1 MADYSTRRGGLR
13 AKLPLQVLRGFS
25 PTEPT
30 GKLSSLAA
38 PLDLAGGM
46 VAIKSGMLLVKD
58 TGTIGGVAGSGY
70 RNAEVTDS
78 TIDETGGLQKSFY
91 IALTDADALDVQ
103 ASGKLVGLD
112 CSDTFELQSGYF
124 DKSVVWAVGDKL
136 TAGADGTFAKAPADP
151 GAGVAVIVVGEITE
165 IGADVTGS
173 SVGNPIPYIGFIPS
187 CPAADA
193 YMIQFKTVSQ
203 LILPTAIA

>member
-13 AKLPLQVLRGFS
+13 AKLPLQVLRGFY
-25 PTEPT
+25 PTEPA
-30 GKLSSLAA
+30 KLSSLAE
-38 PLDLAGGM
+38 PLNAND
-46 VAIKSGMLLVKD
+46 IKSGMVIVKD
-58 TGTIGGVAGSGY
+58 ANGKWIRAQVA
-70 RNAEVTDS
+70 DS
-78 TIDETGGLQKSFY
+78 TLDESGGTTKSFY

-136 TAGADGTFAKAPADP
+136 TVGANGTLVKAVADAALGVQVIGEVTAIGDNVAGS
-151 GAGVAVIVVGEITE
+151 E
-165 IGADVTGS
+165 
-173 SVGNPIPYIGFIPS
+173 VGNPIPYVGFTPS

-193 YMIQFKTVSQ
+193 YLLQFKTVDKV
-203 LILPTAIA
+203 ILPSTIA

>member
-13 AKLPLQVLRGFS
+13 AKLPLQVLRGFY
-25 PTEPT
+25 PTEPS
-30 GKLSSLAA
+30 KLSSLAE
-38 PLDLAGGM
+38 PLNAND
-46 VAIKSGMLLVKD
+46 IKSGMVIVKNAS
-58 TGTIGGVAGSGY
+58 GKWIRAQVA
-70 RNAEVTDS
+70 DS
-78 TIDETGGLQKSFY
+78 ILDETGGTTKSFY

-136 TAGADGTFAKAPADP
+136 TVGANGTLAKAVAN
-151 GAGVAVIVVGEITE
+151 ATEGVQVIGEVTE
-165 IGADVTGS
+165 IGADLPGPD
-173 SVGNPIPYIGFIPS
+173 GNPIPYAGFAPS

-193 YMIQFKTVSQ
+193 YLLQFKTVDKV
-203 LILPTAIA
+203 ILPNTLG

>member
-13 AKLPLQVLRGFS
+13 AKLPLQVLRGFY
-25 PTEPT
+25 PTEPS
-30 GKLSSLAA
+30 KLSSLAE
-38 PLDLAGGM
+38 PLNAND
-46 VAIKSGMLLVKD
+46 IKSGMVIVKNPS
-58 TGTIGGVAGSGY
+58 GKWIRAQVA
-70 RNAEVTDS
+70 DS
-78 TIDETGGLQKSFY
+78 ILDETGGTTKSFY

-136 TAGADGTFAKAPADP
+136 TVGANGTLAKAVAN
-151 GAGVAVIVVGEITE
+151 ATEGVQVIGEVTE
-165 IGADVTGS
+165 IGADLPGPD
-173 SVGNPIPYIGFIPS
+173 GNPIPYAGFAPS

-193 YMIQFKTVSQ
+193 YLLQFKTVDKV
-203 LILPTAIA
+203 ILPNTLG